1 MANII
6 GETFAPFV
14 DEQIKVRQ
22 EKLGSTIYD
31 NDIISYTTSKDS
43 FIRLTSA
50 VDIDQSVID
59 KLPNT
64 PNNLIGNKLAEN
76 YVLFGGANN
85 VSDSSKP
92 KGGIVKTYTD
102 SILANASYG
111 FDSTAEY
118 GLTPLPGV
126 TSFNIKPKNNGSIV
140 EGEIKIK
147 CYNIQQFNHI
157 EALYL
162 RLGYTLLL
170 EWGHTVY
177 FTNQGAL
184 ESDITSGINVYKDFL
199 KVKCGEESDPQTYIL
214 DQIKQAREDS
224 AGNYDA
230 MLGRVLNYD
239 WSVNPQGEYDITVKV
254 LSPGSVIESLSISV
268 ALPQAINGKD
278 TSDESGKKN
287 NLETTTIGKMLSGF
301 KDTLND
307 DRTAFGNFFR
317 SGGTITD
324 LGELKEDRDISN
336 VNFYFFLESL
346 TNDRIKNFANSPDLI
361 PYADDVAEANSPPPP
376 SSNFQLFTP
385 KLSFPPPKKELLR
398 IDPSGINSEDQ
409 YYIKFG
415 ALLRIIQNFLLIYNP
430 KNNNSP
436 ILNIDWKYENNK
448 CYIPVTNLFSSNPM
462 VCLIPSN
469 FISKLPDGVRVRTGG
484 RKDFDFGKLNRIL
497 GTDFLGDRNKK
508 NEFNY
513 MHIHLNIDLL
523 YTILEANIN
532 NEGDLA
538 LIDFLL
544 SLCTQLNSS
553 LSGLTEFT
561 PFVDTDTNTLS
572 IINKR
577 NSDAIIEN
585 PKDPSKFQIGFLH
598 SGGPGSVGIKGGS
611 FVTKVSVNSTIPPDM
626 AKIISIGAQD
636 KNNSNDPDALGF
648 SAWNRGYTDRIVPEK
663 EQASP
668 PKKDEQDAAKAE
680 KEEDENNIQNTRYAG
695 YYSAEKFKYNDD
707 LTKLEADVNKY
718 FKKDAINQV
727 NKGNASSPLLI
738 PISLSLTLDGLSGM
752 KIFQKYTIT
761 DEFLPQSYRDN
772 IEFIIKGLNHTIDE
786 SGWVTNIEG
795 QFMPKSKITSSST
808 GDNSSSNDVS
818 PKTEALNQ
826 LSNEFTG
833 ETPNADDLRTV
844 LEGLGYEEKENQIT
858 SNSDITI
865 DMASYA
871 KQVFKKIKELYPS
884 LSIRVTGGND
894 TFHAKPG
901 SLSRHPKG
909 RGLDFVI
916 TPATD
921 ADIINVET
929 ILKGFAA
936 GNQGIARYQNEYF
949 YPSKNSSGNHFHLS
963 WGLGTEG
970 QKYVNEAI
978 ALAKAGT
985 IQTYTV

>member
-6 GETFAPFV
+6 GETFDDHV
-14 DEQIKVRQ
+14 DLQIKVRQ
-22 EKLGSTIYD
+22 EKLGSTTYD
-31 NDIISYTTSKDS
+31 NDLISYTTSKDS

-50 VDIDQSVID
+50 VDIDQSIID

-64 PNNLIGNKLAEN
+64 PSNLINSKLAEN

-170 EWGHTVY
+170 EWGHTLY
-177 FTNQGAL
+177 FTNKGAL
-184 ESDITSGINVYKDFL
+184 ESNITAGTDVYKEFL
-199 KVKCGEESDPQTYIL
+199 EGKCGEESDPQTYIL

-301 KDTLND
+301 KDTLGED
-307 DRTAFGNFFR
+307 WTALDR
-317 SGGTITD
+317 
-324 LGELKEDRDISN
+324 
-336 VNFYFFLESL
+336 FFLGDPVTTLGKLIEIQNPRPHYYFDEPL
-346 TNDRIKNFANSPDLI
+346 TNEKIKIFANSPDLI
-361 PYADDVAEANSPPPP
+361 PYADDVVVSTINPAPLPPPI
-376 SSNFQLFTP
+376 
-385 KLSFPPPKKELLR
+385 KELLKITPYR
-398 IDPSGINSEDQ
+398 GDDQ
-409 YYIKFG
+409 FYIKFG

-448 CYIPVTNLFSSNPM
+448 CYIPSTRLFSSNPM

-469 FISKLPDGVRVRTGG
+469 FVSKLPDDEQSR
-484 RKDFDFGKLNRIL
+484 RKKRFDFGKLNRIL
-497 GTDFLGDRNKK
+497 GTDFLGDRRKK

-532 NEGDLA
+532 DEGDLA

-598 SGGPGSVGIKGGS
+598 SGGPGSAGIKGGS

-636 KNNSNDPDALGF
+636 QNNSNDPGALGF
-648 SAWNRGYTDRIVPEK
+648 SAWNKGYIDRIVPEK

-772 IEFIIKGLNHTIDE
+772 IEFIIKGLSHTIDE

-808 GDNSSSNDVS
+808 DDNSSSNDAS
-818 PKTEALNQ
+818 PKTDTLNQ
-826 LSNEFTG
+826 LNKQG
-833 ETPNADDLRTV
+833 QPKNTPNANVLRLV
-844 LEGLGYEEKENQIT
+844 LDNLGYAEKGNQIT
-858 SNSDITI
+858 SNEDIT
-865 DMASYA
+865 MAMANYA
-871 KQVFKKIKELYPS
+871 IQVFTKIKELYPS

-916 TPATD
+916 TPATN

-978 ALAKAGT
+978 ALAKAGE

>member
-22 EKLGSTIYD
+22 EKLGSTTYD

-43 FIRLTSA
+43 FIRLTSG
-50 VDIDQSVID
+50 VNITQSVID
-59 KLPNT
+59 NIPNT
-64 PNNLIGNKLAEN
+64 PSNLIGNKLAEN
-76 YVLFGGANN
+76 YVLFGGAAT
-85 VSDSSKP
+85 SGSSQP
-92 KGGIVKTYTD
+92 KGGIVSNYTN
-102 SILANASYG
+102 SILSNASYG

-126 TSFNIKPKNNGSIV
+126 TSFDIKPKNNGSIV
-140 EGEIKIK
+140 EGQIKIK

-177 FTNQGAL
+177 FTNQGTL
-184 ESDITSGINVYKDFL
+184 ESDITSGINVSREFL
-199 KVKCGEESDPQTYIL
+199 KGECGTESDPQTYIL

-268 ALPQAINGKD
+268 ALPQAINAKD
-278 TSDESGKKN
+278 TSEESGKKN
-287 NLETTTIGKMLSGF
+287 DLETTTIGKMLSGF

-346 TNDRIKNFANSPDLI
+346 TNDRIKKFANSPDLI

-398 IDPSGINSEDQ
+398 IDPSGLNSEDQ

-448 CYIPVTNLFSSNPM
+448 CYIPSTRLFSSNPM
-462 VCLIPSN
+462 VCLIPSTFDSFLPEKEQPWFGGPEKFN
-469 FISKLPDGVRVRTGG
+469 FN
-484 RKDFDFGKLNRIL
+484 KLNKIL
-497 GTDFLGDRNKK
+497 GTDFFSQTNK

-513 MHIHLNIDLL
+513 MHIYLNIDLL
-523 YTILEANIN
+523 STALEANIN
-532 NEGDLA
+532 SGGDLA

-544 SLCTQLNSS
+544 SVCTQVNKS

-585 PKDPSKFQIGFLH
+585 PAPPSKFQIGFLH
-598 SGGPGSVGIKGGS
+598 TGAQGSAAIKDGS
-611 FVTKVSVNSTIPPDM
+611 FVTEVSVNSTIPPDM

-636 KNNSNDPDALGF
+636 QNNSNEPGALGF
-648 SAWNRGYTDRIVPEK
+648 SAWNKGYIDRIVPEK
-663 EQASP
+663 KLAAPTSASEAEI
-668 PKKDEQDAAKAE
+668 KAAKEA
-680 KEEDENNIQNTRYAG
+680 DENNIQNTLYAG
-695 YYSAEKFKYNDD
+695 YYNTEKFKYGDD
-707 LTKLEADVNKY
+707 LTKLESDVNKY
-718 FKKDAINQV
+718 FKKDSVKEIEA
-727 NKGNASSPLLI
+727 GRASSPLLI

-772 IEFIIKGLNHTIDE
+772 IEFIIKGLNHSIDE
-786 SGWVTNIEG
+786 SGWVTKIEG
-795 QFMPKSKITSSST
+795 QFMPKSKITSSPNGNST
-808 GDNSSSNDVS
+808 NSTT

-844 LEGLGYEEKENQIT
+844 LEGLGYEEKGDQIT

-865 DMASYA
+865 EMASYA

-894 TFHAKPG
+894 TYHAKPG
-901 SLSRHPKG
+901 SLSRHKKG
-909 RGLDFVI
+909 NGLDFVI

-921 ADIINVET
+921 ADVINVET

-936 GNQGIARYQNEYF
+936 GNQGVARYINEYF
-949 YPSKNSSGNHFHLS
+949 YPSKNSSGDHFHIS
-963 WGLGTEG
+963 WGLGTEA
-970 QKYVNEAI
+970 QKYINEAI
-978 ALAKAGT
+978 ALAKAGK

>member
-6 GETFAPFV
+6 GETFDDHV
-14 DEQIKVRQ
+14 DLQIKVRQ
-22 EKLGSTIYD
+22 EKLGSTTYD
-31 NDIISYTTSKDS
+31 NDLISYTTSKDS

-50 VDIDQSVID
+50 VDIDQSIID

-64 PNNLIGNKLAEN
+64 PSNLINSKLAEN

-170 EWGHTVY
+170 EWGHTLY
-177 FTNQGAL
+177 FTNKGAL
-184 ESDITSGINVYKDFL
+184 ESNITAGTDVYKEFL
-199 KVKCGEESDPQTYIL
+199 EGKCGEESDPQTYIL
-214 DQIKQAREDS
+214 DQIKQARKDS

-278 TSDESGKKN
+278 TSEESGKKN

-301 KDTLND
+301 KDTLGED
-307 DRTAFGNFFR
+307 WTALDR
-317 SGGTITD
+317 
-324 LGELKEDRDISN
+324 
-336 VNFYFFLESL
+336 FFLGDPVTTLGKLIEIREPRPHYYFDEPL
-346 TNDRIKNFANSPDLI
+346 TNEKIKIFANSPDLI
-361 PYADDVAEANSPPPP
+361 PYADDVVVSTINPAPLPPPI
-376 SSNFQLFTP
+376 
-385 KLSFPPPKKELLR
+385 KELLKITPYR
-398 IDPSGINSEDQ
+398 GDDQ
-409 YYIKFG
+409 FYIKFG

-448 CYIPVTNLFSSNPM
+448 CYIPVTKLFSSNPM

-469 FISKLPDGVRVRTGG
+469 FVSKLPDDEQSR
-484 RKDFDFGKLNRIL
+484 RKKYFDFGKLNRIL
-497 GTDFLGDRNKK
+497 GTDFLGDRRKK

-532 NEGDLA
+532 DEGDLA

-598 SGGPGSVGIKGGS
+598 SGGPGSAGIKGGS

-636 KNNSNDPDALGF
+636 QNNSADTGALGF
-648 SAWNRGYTDRIVPEK
+648 SAWNKGYIDRIVPEK

-772 IEFIIKGLNHTIDE
+772 IEFIIKGLSHTIDE

-808 GDNSSSNDVS
+808 DDNSSSNDAS
-818 PKTEALNQ
+818 PKTDTLNQ
-826 LSNEFTG
+826 LNKQG
-833 ETPNADDLRTV
+833 QPKNTPNANVLRLV
-844 LEGLGYEEKENQIT
+844 LDNLGYAEKGNQIT
-858 SNSDITI
+858 SNEDIT
-865 DMASYA
+865 MAMANYA
-871 KQVFKKIKELYPS
+871 IQVFTKIKELYPS

-916 TPATD
+916 TPATN

-970 QKYVNEAI
+970 QKYVNEAM

>member
-6 GETFAPFV
+6 GETFEDYV
-14 DEQIKVRQ
+14 DLQIKVRQ
-22 EKLGSTIYD
+22 EKLGSTTYD
-31 NDIISYTTSKDS
+31 NDLISYTTSKDS

-50 VDIDQSVID
+50 VDIDQSIID

-64 PNNLIGNKLAEN
+64 PSNLINSKLAEN

-301 KDTLND
+301 KDTLGEDFNAL
-307 DRTAFGNFFR
+307 DRFFL
-317 SGGTITD
+317 GDPVTTLGT
-324 LGELKEDRDISN
+324 LKEIQN
-336 VNFYFFLESL
+336 PIPYYYFEQPL
-346 TNDRIKNFANSPDLI
+346 TNKKIKIFANSPDLI
-361 PYADDVAEANSPPPP
+361 PYADDVVASTINPEPLPPPP
-376 SSNFQLFTP
+376 IR
-385 KLSFPPPKKELLR
+385 ELLR
-398 IDPSGINSEDQ
+398 INPNRGDDQ
-409 YYIKFG
+409 FYIKFG

-772 IEFIIKGLNHTIDE
+772 IEFIIKGLSHTIDE

-818 PKTEALNQ
+818 PKTDTLNQ
-826 LSNEFTG
+826 LNKQG
-833 ETPNADDLRTV
+833 QPKNTPNANVLRLV
-844 LEGLGYEEKENQIT
+844 LDNLGYTEKENQIT

-865 DMASYA
+865 DMANYA
-871 KQVFKKIKELYPS
+871 IQVFTKIKELYPS

-916 TPATD
+916 TPATN

-978 ALAKAGT
+978 ALAKAGE

>member
-22 EKLGSTIYD
+22 EKLGSTTYD

-43 FIRLTSA
+43 FIRLTSG
-50 VDIDQSVID
+50 VNITQSVID
-59 KLPNT
+59 NIPNT
-64 PNNLIGNKLAEN
+64 PSNLIGNKLAEN
-76 YVLFGGANN
+76 YVLFGGAAT
-85 VSDSSKP
+85 SGSSQP
-92 KGGIVKTYTD
+92 KGGIVSNYTN
-102 SILANASYG
+102 SILSNASYG

-126 TSFNIKPKNNGSIV
+126 TSFDIKPKNNGSIV
-140 EGEIKIK
+140 EGQIKIK

-177 FTNQGAL
+177 FTNQGTL
-184 ESDITSGINVYKDFL
+184 ESDITSGINVSREFL
-199 KVKCGEESDPQTYIL
+199 KGECGTESDPQTYIL
-214 DQIKQAREDS
+214 DQIKQARESS

-268 ALPQAINGKD
+268 ALPQAINAKD
-278 TSDESGKKN
+278 TSEESGKKN

-301 KDTLND
+301 KDTLEEDFNAL
-307 DRTAFGNFFR
+307 DRFFL
-317 SGGTITD
+317 GDPVTTLGT
-324 LGELKEDRDISN
+324 LKEIQN
-336 VNFYFFLESL
+336 PIPYYYFEQPL
-346 TNDRIKNFANSPDLI
+346 TNEKIKIFANSPDLI
-361 PYADDVAEANSPPPP
+361 PYADDVVVSTINPAPLPPPI
-376 SSNFQLFTP
+376 
-385 KLSFPPPKKELLR
+385 KELLK
-398 IDPSGINSEDQ
+398 INPYRGDKQ

-448 CYIPVTNLFSSNPM
+448 CYIPSTRLFSSNPM
-462 VCLIPSN
+462 VCLIPSRFRSLLPEKEQSWFGGPKAFN
-469 FISKLPDGVRVRTGG
+469 FN
-484 RKDFDFGKLNRIL
+484 KLNKIL
-497 GTDFLGDRNKK
+497 GTDFFSQTNK

-523 YTILEANIN
+523 STVLEANIN
-532 NEGDLA
+532 SEGDLA

-577 NSDAIIEN
+577 NSDAIIKN
-585 PKDPSKFQIGFLH
+585 PAPPSKFQIGFLH
-598 SGGPGSVGIKGGS
+598 TGAQGSAAIKDGS
-611 FVTKVSVNSTIPPDM
+611 FVTEVSVNSTIPPDM

-636 KNNSNDPDALGF
+636 QNNSNDPGALGF
-648 SAWNRGYTDRIVPEK
+648 SAWNKGYIDRIVPEK
-663 EQASP
+663 KQASP
-668 PKKDEQDAAKAE
+668 TSASQAE
-680 KEEDENNIQNTRYAG
+680 ISASMEADENNLQNTLYAG
-695 YYSAEKFKYNDD
+695 YYSAEEFKYNED
-707 LTKLEADVNKY
+707 LTKLESDVNKY
-718 FKKDAINQV
+718 FKKDSAREIEA
-727 NKGNASSPLLI
+727 GRASSPLLI

-772 IEFIIKGLNHTIDE
+772 IEFIIKGLSHNIDE
-786 SGWVTNIEG
+786 SGWVTKIEG
-795 QFMPKSKITSSST
+795 QFMPKSKITSSPNGNST
-808 GDNSSSNDVS
+808 S
-818 PKTEALNQ
+818 PRSLSETEALNQ

-833 ETPNADDLRTV
+833 ETPNADDLRKA
-844 LEGLGYEEKENQIT
+844 LEGLGYTEKENQIT

-865 DMASYA
+865 DMANYA
-871 KQVFKKIKELYPS
+871 IQVFTKIKELYPS

-916 TPATD
+916 TPATN

>member
-50 VDIDQSVID
+50 VDIDQSIID

-64 PNNLIGNKLAEN
+64 PSNLINSKLAEN

-126 TSFNIKPKNNGSIV
+126 TSFDIKPKNNGSIV
-140 EGEIKIK
+140 EGQIKIK

-170 EWGHTVY
+170 EWGHTLY
-177 FTNQGAL
+177 FTNKGAL
-184 ESDITSGINVYKDFL
+184 ESNITAGTDVYKEFL
-199 KVKCGEESDPQTYIL
+199 EGKCGEESDPQTYIL
-214 DQIKQAREDS
+214 DQIKQARENS

-268 ALPQAINGKD
+268 ALPQAINAKD
-278 TSDESGKKN
+278 TSGESGKKN
-287 NLETTTIGKMLSGF
+287 DLETTTIGKMLSGF
-301 KDTLND
+301 KDTLD
-307 DRTAFGNFFR
+307 KDYTALSRFFFGNPVTTL
-317 SGGTITD
+317 GT
-324 LGELKEDRDISN
+324 LKEIRN
-336 VNFYFFLESL
+336 PRPHYYFDEPL
-346 TNDRIKNFANSPDLI
+346 TNEKIKIFANSPDLI
-361 PYADDVAEANSPPPP
+361 PYADDVVASTINPAPLPPPI
-376 SSNFQLFTP
+376 
-385 KLSFPPPKKELLR
+385 KELLK
-398 IDPSGINSEDQ
+398 INPKRGDDQ

-448 CYIPVTNLFSSNPM
+448 CYIPSTRLFSSNPM
-462 VCLIPSN
+462 VCLIPSRFDDSLPEKEQPWFTGPESFN
-469 FISKLPDGVRVRTGG
+469 FSKLN
-484 RKDFDFGKLNRIL
+484 KIS
-497 GTDFLGDRNKK
+497 GTDFFSQKNQ
-508 NEFNY
+508 NEFSY
-513 MHIHLNIDLL
+513 MNIHLNIDFL
-523 YTILEANIN
+523 YTVLEANIN
-532 NEGDLA
+532 SAGDLA

-544 SLCTQLNSS
+544 SVCTQVNKS
-553 LSGLTEFT
+553 LSSLTEFT

-577 NSDAIIEN
+577 NSDAIIDN
-585 PKDPSKFQIGFLH
+585 PKPPTKFQIGFLH
-598 SGGPGSVGIKGGS
+598 TGASGSAAIKDGS
-611 FVTKVSVNSTIPPDM
+611 FVTEVSVNSTIPPDM

-636 KNNSNDPDALGF
+636 QNNSNEPGALGF
-648 SAWNRGYTDRIVPEK
+648 SAWNKGYIDRIAPEK
-663 EQASP
+663 KLAAPTSASEAEI
-668 PKKDEQDAAKAE
+668 KAAKEA
-680 KEEDENNIQNTRYAG
+680 DENNLQNTLYAG
-695 YYSAEKFKYNDD
+695 YYSAEEFKYNED
-707 LTKLEADVNKY
+707 LTKLESDVNKY
-718 FKKDAINQV
+718 FKKDSVKEIEA
-727 NKGNASSPLLI
+727 GRASSPLLI

-772 IEFIIKGLNHTIDE
+772 IEFIIKGLNHNIDE
-786 SGWVTNIEG
+786 SGWVTKIEG
-795 QFMPKSKITSSST
+795 QFMPKSKITSSPNGNST
-808 GDNSSSNDVS
+808 S
-818 PKTEALNQ
+818 PRSLSETAALNQ
-826 LSNEFTG
+826 LNKQG
-833 ETPNADDLRTV
+833 QPKNTPNANVLRLV
-844 LEGLGYEEKENQIT
+844 LDELGYTEKGEEI
-858 SNSDITI
+858 SNGGDISI
-865 DMASYA
+865 KLADYA
-871 KQVFKKIKELYPS
+871 IAVFTEIKTQYPN
-884 LSIRVTGGND
+884 INVRVTGGND
-894 TFHAKPG
+894 KYHQT
-901 SLSRHPKG
+901 LSYNSAHKRG
-909 RGLDFVI
+909 DGLDFVV
-916 TPATD
+916 TPSDPTTLD
-921 ADIINVET
+921 NIDL
-929 ILKGFAA
+929 ILQGFAA
-936 GNQGIARYQNEYF
+936 GNRNPQVSFINEYDS
-949 YPSKNSSGNHFHLS
+949 PTIAATSQHFHIRIGRDKS
-963 WGLGTEG
+963 GF
-970 QKYVNEAI
+970 NEIQNAY
-978 ALAKAGT
+978 ALADQGLLT
-985 IQTYTV
+985 TYTIT

>member
-64 PNNLIGNKLAEN
+64 PNNLIGIKLAEN

-147 CYNIQQFNHI
+147 CYNIQQFDHV

-170 EWGHTVY
+170 EWGHTLY
-177 FTNQGAL
+177 FTNQGEL
-184 ESDITSGINVYKDFL
+184 ISDVVAGTDVYKEFL
-199 KVKCGEESDPQTYIL
+199 EGKSEPDSDPQTYIL
-214 DQIKQAREDS
+214 NKLKQARIDS
-224 AGNYDA
+224 AGNYDG

-268 ALPQAINGKD
+268 ALPQAENAKD
-278 TSDESGKKN
+278 TKGESGKKN

-301 KDTLND
+301 KDTLD
-307 DRTAFGNFFR
+307 EDLTALGRLFN
-317 SGGTITD
+317 GGDPVTK
-324 LGELKEDRDISN
+324 LGELEDIEEDN
-336 VNFYFFLESL
+336 VAYYFFREPL
-346 TNDRIKNFANSPDLI
+346 TNERIKIFANSPDLI
-361 PYADDVAEANSPPPP
+361 PYDDNIIDESVGPPIYNNGIAPPP
-376 SSNFQLFTP
+376 LP
-385 KLSFPPPKKELLR
+385 KPPEKELLK
-398 IDPSGINSEDQ
+398 IDPSDGDGQ

-415 ALLRIIQNFLLIYNP
+415 ALLRIIQNFLLIYNQR
-430 KNNNSP
+430 NNNSP

-448 CYIPVTNLFSSNPM
+448 CYIPIPNLFSSNPT

-469 FISKLPDGVRVRTGG
+469 FFSKLPDDEQSRS
-484 RKDFDFGKLNRIL
+484 KKYFDFGKLNRIL
-497 GTDFLGDRNKK
+497 GTDFLGDKKKK

-513 MHIHLNIDLL
+513 MHIHLNIDFL
-523 YTILEANIN
+523 YKILEVNIN
-532 NEGDLA
+532 SEGDLA

-626 AKIISIGAQD
+626 AKIISIGTQASG
-636 KNNSNDPDALGF
+636 NGTDPAVLGF
-648 SAWNRGYTDRIVPEK
+648 SAWNAGYSDRIAPEK
-663 EQASP
+663 LEASP
-668 PKKDEQDAAKAE
+668 KEKAKTLEAELKAAKKA
-680 KEEDENNIQNTRYAG
+680 KEEDKNNLQNVLYAG
-695 YYSAEKFKYNDD
+695 YYNAEKFNYSND

-718 FKKDAINQV
+718 FKKQAIEEV
-727 NKGNASSPLLI
+727 KAGKASPPLLI

-795 QFMPKSKITSSST
+795 QFMPKLKITSSST

-818 PKTEALNQ
+818 PKTDTLNQ
-826 LSNEFTG
+826 LNKQG
-833 ETPNADDLRTV
+833 QPKNTPNANVLRLV
-844 LEGLGYEEKENQIT
+844 LDNLGYTEKENQIT

-865 DMASYA
+865 DMANYA
-871 KQVFKKIKELYPS
+871 IQVFTKIKELYPS

-916 TPATD
+916 TPATN